1 MREKKAKLRGSPGNG
16 EKTPVMAYGCLF
28 CITGREERVA
38 EQIRSVCPEV
48 QTTTMR
54 QLKYR
59 THNGEKCLEESLL
72 LPSYVFFRGPA
83 GLEPAAF
90 PKQHLNPRAERGRKG
105 LASAGR
111 RFAVC
116 TMALPAAGAA
126 GRFPGLSGGGQSP
139 DSVRTPEGS
148 GGQRSPGGPAGPKRA
163 GGSFLS
169 GQGNFR
175 MAGLRVGREAG
186 RSIKIFSTET
196 QFKKIAFDG
205 I

>member
-90 PKQHLNPRAERGRKG
+90 PKQHLIRQRGLLGVSQACQEGDRVRILSGPLKDLEGSVRRVDRRGR
-105 LASAGR
+105 
-111 RFAVC
+111 
-116 TMALPAAGAA
+116 
-126 GRFPGLSGGGQSP
+126 
-139 DSVRTPEGS
+139 
-148 GGQRSPGGPAGPKRA
+148 
-163 GGSFLS
+163 S
-169 GQGNFR
+169 GQVVLSFR
-175 MAGLRVGREAG
+175 GREISVWLGFEWVA
-186 RSIKIFSTET
+186 KP
-196 QFKKIAFDG
+196 DG
-205 I
+205 A